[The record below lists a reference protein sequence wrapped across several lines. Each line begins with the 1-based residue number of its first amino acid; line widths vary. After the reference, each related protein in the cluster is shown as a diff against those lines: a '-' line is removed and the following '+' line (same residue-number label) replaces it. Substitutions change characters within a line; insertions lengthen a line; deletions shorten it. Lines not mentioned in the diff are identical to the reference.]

1 LHVSKSHE
9 ANQGLAQVQGAL
21 HSRAS
26 LFWGLKKKL
35 HGSRSLKKIKKLHG
49 SRSLKNK
56 DVDLKIKIVVDFN
69 LKFYWCSTM
78 LQKKS

>member
-1 LHVSKSHE
+1 MWQTKAS
-9 ANQGLAQVQGAL
+9 LAQVQGAL

-49 SRSLKNK
+49 SRSLK
-56 DVDLKIKIVVDFN
+56 KIKIT
-69 LKFYWCSTM
+69 W
-78 LQKKS
+78 

>member
-1 LHVSKSHE
+1 MWKTKAS
-9 ANQGLAQVQGAL
+9 LAQVQGAL

-35 HGSRSLKKIKKLHG
+35 HGSMSLKKIKKLHC